1 VMCEAF
7 GCLPSQVLAEEWATI
22 RDIMEYRMLN
32 SAKTQHNDD
41 ASKMTPEQ
49 IEAWREMVEAVES
62 DG

>member
-1 VMCEAF
+1 VICEAF
-7 GCLPSQVLAEEWATI
+7 GCLPSQVENEDWTTI
-22 RDIMEYRMLN
+22 RNIMEYRMLN